1 MHVVKVI
8 LLVNCS
14 IKFKLEQNLVS
25 AMLGITV
32 VFDITAY
39 RTPKNFLLLN
49 MLKIFSP
56 IERCKTL
63 LL

>member
-1 MHVVKVI
+1 MHVVKVL

-32 VFDITAY
+32 LFDITSY

-49 MLKIFSP
+49 VLKIFSP
-56 IERCKTL
+56 IEGCKTL